1 VRGGPDSCQAAPA
14 VVTWYARLGSSN
26 KLLQKFLHVNAGCNE
41 HASSL
46 DLGIETRGA
55 AWKNTANASVDAY
68 SMNIHC
74 EDSPFV
80 MLRLTQAP
88 QAGSAVRVVY
98 GNYIYAGVVTD
109 VHWNYDF
116 AYARGCADAKA

>member
-1 VRGGPDSCQAAPA
+1 
-14 VVTWYARLGSSN
+14 
-26 KLLQKFLHVNAGCNE
+26 
-41 HASSL
+41 
-46 DLGIETRGA
+46 
-55 AWKNTANASVDAY
+55 
-68 SMNIHC
+68 MNIHC

-116 AYARGCADAKA
+116 AYDKAHEGGDVTVSVTLKRHEKVT